1 MAESRE
7 NVCLRDCS
15 VTAGA
20 MKALWK
26 RWVLVTLAAGREIGE
41 GAACGIAGGGGR
53 GGETGRGAVAVV
65 VGGDSLR
72 GGGLLWEGGGGVS
85 LRG

>member
-7 NVCLRDCS
+7 SVCLRDCS

-41 GAACGIAGGGGR
+41 GAACGIAGA
-53 GGETGRGAVAVV
+53 GRGA
-65 VGGDSLR
+65 GGERHGGERLR
-72 GGGLLWEGGGGVS
+72 GWGGG
-85 LRG
+85 